1 VVAPQKTGNVK
12 THTEKKL
19 HCGWDFI
26 IN

>member
-19 HCGWDFI
+19 HCVWDFI

>member
-19 HCGWDFI
+19 HCDWDFI